1 MFLHLNQ
8 CSSPGLVLGE
18 LFFINTMKRLISSTL
33 LSILAILSLSNS
45 AKAETIKLYE
55 DSTQTVRYWIIEE
68 PTNPTVK
75 VRWSQYG
82 QGAGFKP
89 GNFITNQCGIGYF
102 SLPDTV
108 LKFNI
113 GSLQFTPTTAASAP
127 ICNSDGT
134 TSMANNTAVRVGT
147 KSYVRYMPDPETPI
161 DSWAA
166 NWPDI
171 RDRKATPNQCG
182 FVKWKTTSI
191 TEIEVNGVMAPKA
204 NFTALPLEQ
213 MPICRKI
220 GTGYV
225 KYVRLT
231 P

>member
-1 MFLHLNQ
+1 
-8 CSSPGLVLGE
+8 
-18 LFFINTMKRLISSTL
+18 MKKYLLAL
-33 LSILAILSLSNS
+33 LSIIPLAFANS
-45 AKAETIKLYE
+45 VNAETVKLYE
-55 DSTQTVRYWIIEE
+55 DATQTVRYWIIEQ
-68 PTNPTVK
+68 PANPTIK

-82 QGAGFKP
+82 QGAGFKTAW
-89 GNFITNQCGIGYF
+89 FITNNCGIGVIT
-102 SLPDTV
+102 LPSTV

-113 GSLQFTPTTAASAP
+113 GSTQFTPPTVATAP
-127 ICNSDGT
+127 VCNPDGT
-134 TSMANNTAVRVGT
+134 TLMANNTAVRVGT
-147 KSYVRYMPDPETPI
+147 KAHVRYLPDPSTPI

-191 TEIEVNGVMAPKA
+191 TEIEVNGTMVPKA

-213 MPICRKI
+213 MPFCKKI
-220 GTGYV
+220 GSGYV

>member
-1 MFLHLNQ
+1 
-8 CSSPGLVLGE
+8 
-18 LFFINTMKRLISSTL
+18 MKKYLIAL
-33 LSILAILSLSNS
+33 LSIIPLVFANS

-55 DSTQTVRYWIIEE
+55 DATTGDNYWIVEQ
-68 PTNPTVK
+68 PANPTIK

-82 QGAGFKP
+82 QGAGFKL
-89 GNFITNQCGIGYF
+89 GNFVTNQCGIGNF
-102 SLPDTV
+102 SFPSTV

-113 GSLQFTPTTAASAP
+113 GGTQFTPPTVASAP

-134 TSMANNTAVRVGT
+134 TSMANNTAVRVG
-147 KSYVRYMPDPETPI
+147 SRAYVRFMPDPSTPI

-171 RDRKATPNQCG
+171 KDRKATPNQCG
-182 FVKWKTTSI
+182 FVRWKTKSI
-191 TEIEVNGVMAPKA
+191 TEIEVNGTMAPKA

-220 GTGYV
+220 GSGYV
-225 KYVRLT
+225 KYVRLM
-231 P
+231 